1 MSTIFSELFSTEF
14 LFLPFS
20 SSRPNERKVESC
32 IHEKMRNQTFDD
44 LTGVNR
50 TPTRRNIVASSV
62 FLDGVRNRTRLKNK
76 KGMSF
81 LIEHHGFCRILYKLI
96 LLFQKFTKHPWILEH
111 ERIYRIFEV
120 GVRFSVEISRYRTQK
135 IPRIFLSR
143 NQDLFRL
150 VSEISGTLANT
161 GYSKFFLRP
170 ADLSF
175 LQVPSWRIF
184 KISLATN
191 YSGNWHLT
199 DSLIERFSMENETR
213 RDETRR
219 KPRRSTLFSPQVNPP
234 LRR

>member
-1 MSTIFSELFSTEF
+1 
-14 LFLPFS
+14 
-20 SSRPNERKVESC
+20 
-32 IHEKMRNQTFDD
+32 MRNQTFDD

-81 LIEHHGFCRILYKLI
+81 LIERHGFCRILYKLI
-96 LLFQKFTKHPWILEH
+96 LFQKFTKHPWILEH

-120 GVRFSVEISRYRTQK
+120 GVRFSVELSRCRTQK

-150 VSEISGTLANT
+150 VSEISRTLANT

-175 LQVPSWRIF
+175 LQVPSSRIF

>member
-81 LIEHHGFCRILYKLI
+81 LIQHHGFCRILYKLI
-96 LLFQKFTKHPWILEH
+96 LFQKFTKHPWILEH

-150 VSEISGTLANT
+150 VSEISRTLANT

-175 LQVPSWRIF
+175 LQVSSCIRREFSRYHWQRI
-184 KISLATN
+184 IRAI
-191 YSGNWHLT
+191 G
-199 DSLIERFSMENETR
+199 I
-213 RDETRR
+213 
-219 KPRRSTLFSPQVNPP
+219 
-234 LRR
+234 

>member
-120 GVRFSVEISRYRTQK
+120 GVRFSVELSRCRTQK

-143 NQDLFRL
+143 KTKTRFDLYPKYPEHWQTRVTVNSFFVQRIFP
-150 VSEISGTLANT
+150 S
-161 GYSKFFLRP
+161 SKF
-170 ADLSF
+170 
-175 LQVPSWRIF
+175 
-184 KISLATN
+184 
-191 YSGNWHLT
+191 
-199 DSLIERFSMENETR
+199 
-213 RDETRR
+213 
-219 KPRRSTLFSPQVNPP
+219 
-234 LRR
+234 LRREFSRYHWQRIIRAIGI

>member
-96 LLFQKFTKHPWILEH
+96 LFQKFTKHPWILEH

-150 VSEISGTLANT
+150 VSEISRTLANT

-175 LQVPSWRIF
+175 LQVPSCIRREFSRYHWQRI
-184 KISLATN
+184 IRAI
-191 YSGNWHLT
+191 G
-199 DSLIERFSMENETR
+199 I
-213 RDETRR
+213 
-219 KPRRSTLFSPQVNPP
+219 
-234 LRR
+234 

>member
-1 MSTIFSELFSTEF
+1 MDFVEF
-14 LFLPFS
+14 YIILY
-20 SSRPNERKVESC
+20 NY
-32 IHEKMRNQTFDD
+32 
-44 LTGVNR
+44 
-50 TPTRRNIVASSV
+50 
-62 FLDGVRNRTRLKNK
+62 
-76 KGMSF
+76 
-81 LIEHHGFCRILYKLI
+81 LIYIILYKLI
-96 LLFQKFTKHPWILEH
+96 LFQKFTKHPWILEH

-150 VSEISGTLANT
+150 VSEISRTLANT

-175 LQVPSWRIF
+175 LQVPSSRIF

>member
-1 MSTIFSELFSTEF
+1 MSTIFFELFSTEF

-81 LIEHHGFCRILYKLI
+81 LIERHGFCRILYKLI
-96 LLFQKFTKHPWILEH
+96 LFQKFTKHPWILEH

-120 GVRFSVEISRYRTQK
+120 GVRFSVEISRCRTQK

-175 LQVPSWRIF
+175 LQVPSCIR
-184 KISLATN
+184 
-191 YSGNWHLT
+191 
-199 DSLIERFSMENETR
+199 
-213 RDETRR
+213 
-219 KPRRSTLFSPQVNPP
+219 
-234 LRR
+234 